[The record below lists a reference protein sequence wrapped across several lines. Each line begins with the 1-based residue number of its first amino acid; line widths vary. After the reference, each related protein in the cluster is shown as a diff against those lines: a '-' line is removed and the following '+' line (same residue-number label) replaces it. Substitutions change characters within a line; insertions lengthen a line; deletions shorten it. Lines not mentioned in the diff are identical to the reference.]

1 MKTIKHCL
9 PESWS
14 LVFSAAASAYG
25 VGLLGL
31 WALPFL
37 ISAIINDLQLNE
49 AQAGLLMSAEFGFTM
64 LASLLVAP
72 FMGRAPRRTLALT
85 GTLLAI
91 AANLIS
97 ANVDSL
103 YALAA
108 VRCIAGIGAGLALA
122 CGNAAVSSAKHPD
135 RVAGHMNVLSVVL
148 MIVVMLGYAKVMA
161 AQGLHGLYY
170 AMAATMA
177 VMLLAIPAMVQRAP
191 VAEPSPQAPA
201 GQPGA
206 GNILLSL
213 PAICMMLAMLVFQA
227 RDTMGWAFVER
238 IGTMVGYSGD
248 ELGAL
253 LSFQSFV
260 GLIGPLIA
268 AMVGKR
274 FGMSTPVILAILLT
288 GATSL
293 SYVLGEH
300 SKTLYTA
307 GVMTICITYFY
318 ALSYLTGLAAAL
330 DREGRVVAAAGSFL
344 SLGLAVGP
352 AISGGLISVG
362 GFTLAAWGIAV
373 TVVLT
378 LLLVAVPL
386 ASIRRQHGSIP
397 SNFVRQATAD
407 GTTAS

>member
-1 MKTIKHCL
+1 MKKTIRNAL

-37 ISAIINDLQLNE
+37 ISAIINDLKLNE
-49 AQAGLLMSAEFGFTM
+49 AQAGLLMSAEFIFTM

-72 FMGRAPRRTLALT
+72 FMGRAPRRSLALA

-91 AANLIS
+91 AANLAS
-97 ANVDSL
+97 AHMTDL
-103 YALAA
+103 YALGA
-108 VRCIAGIGAGLALA
+108 VRCVAGVGAGLALA
-122 CGNAAVSSAKHPD
+122 CGNACVASATQPD
-135 RVAGHMNVLSVVL
+135 RIAGHMNILSVLL

-161 AQGLHGLYY
+161 LFGLAGLYY

-177 VMLLAIPAMVQRAP
+177 LMLLAIPVMEQRAP
-191 VAEPSPQAPA
+191 RADATHTTPQ
-201 GQPGA
+201 GSS
-206 GNILLSL
+206 NVLLSL
-213 PAICMMLAMLVFQA
+213 PAICMMLAMFVFQA

-238 IGTMVGYSGD
+238 IGTLVGYSGD
-248 ELGAL
+248 ELGML
-253 LSFQSFV
+253 LSFQSFI
-260 GLIGPLIA
+260 GLIGPLLA
-268 AMVGKR
+268 AMIGKR
-274 FGMSTPVILAILLT
+274 FGLSTPVILAILLT

-293 SYVLGEH
+293 CYVLGEH
-300 SKTLYTA
+300 SKPMYTM

-330 DREGRVVAAAGSFL
+330 DREGRVVAAASSFL

-352 AISGGLISVG
+352 AISGGLISLG
-362 GFTLAAWGIAV
+362 GFSLAAWGIGV

-378 LLLVAVPL
+378 LLLVSIPL
-386 ASIRRQHGSIP
+386 ASIRREHVAVGL
-397 SNFVRQATAD
+397 AA
-407 GTTAS
+407 A

>member
-1 MKTIKHCL
+1 MKTIRNFL

-14 LVFSAAASAYG
+14 LVFSAAGSAYG

-37 ISAIINDLQLNE
+37 ISAIIHDLHLNE

-64 LASLLVAP
+64 LASLLIAP
-72 FMGRAPRRTLALT
+72 FMGRAPRRTLALI

-91 AANLIS
+91 VANLAS
-97 ANVDSL
+97 ANIENI

-108 VRCIAGIGAGLALA
+108 VRCLAGLGAGLALA
-122 CGNAAVSSAKHPD
+122 CGNAAVASAKHPD
-135 RVAGHMNVLSVVL
+135 RIAGHMNVLSVLL

-161 AQGLHGLYY
+161 LYGLPGLYY

-177 VMLLAIPAMVQRAP
+177 VMLLTIPAMAQRAP
-191 VAEPSPQAPA
+191 VAELSPLLH
-201 GQPGA
+201 GA
-206 GNILLSL
+206 SKGGGNILLSL
-213 PAICMMLAMLVFQA
+213 PAICMMLAMFVFQA

-248 ELGAL
+248 ELGVL
-253 LSFQSFV
+253 LSFQSVV

-288 GATSL
+288 GGTSL

-307 GVMTICITYFY
+307 GVMTICVTYFY

-330 DREGRVVAAAGSFL
+330 DREGRVVAAASSFL

-352 AISGGLISVG
+352 AISGGLISLG
-362 GFTLAAWGIAV
+362 GFTLAAWGIGV

-378 LLLVAVPL
+378 LLLVIVPL
-386 ASIRRQHGSIP
+386 ASIRREHAP
-397 SNFVRQATAD
+397 LTPVLAL
-407 GTTAS
+407 

>member
-1 MKTIKHCL
+1 MKTIRNFL

-37 ISAIINDLQLNE
+37 ISAIIHDLQLNE

-72 FMGRAPRRTLALT
+72 FMGRAPRRTLAIT

-91 AANLIS
+91 VANLVS
-97 ANVDSL
+97 AHIVDL
-103 YALAA
+103 FTLAA
-108 VRCIAGIGAGLALA
+108 VRCVAGVGAGLALA
-122 CGNAAVSSAKHPD
+122 CGNAAVSSAKQPD
-135 RVAGHMNVLSVVL
+135 RIAGHMNVLSVLL

-161 AQGLHGLYY
+161 AFGLPGLYY

-177 VMLLAIPAMVQRAP
+177 VMLLAIPFMTQRATL
-191 VAEPSPQAPA
+191 VETVVVSRA
-201 GQPGA
+201 GK
-206 GNILLSL
+206 GNVLLSL
-213 PAICMMLAMLVFQA
+213 PAVCMMLAMFVFQA

-248 ELGAL
+248 ELGVL
-253 LSFQSFV
+253 LSVQSVV
-260 GLIGPLIA
+260 GLVGPLLA
-268 AMVGKR
+268 AMIGKR
-274 FGMSTPVILAILLT
+274 FGMSTPVILAVLLT

-300 SKTLYTA
+300 SKTMYTA

-318 ALSYLTGLAAAL
+318 ALSYLTGLAAEL

-352 AISGGLISVG
+352 AISGGLISLG

-378 LLLVAVPL
+378 LALVSVPL
-386 ASIRRQHGSIP
+386 ARIRKEHVVAQLAAA
-397 SNFVRQATAD
+397 V
-407 GTTAS
+407 

>member
-1 MKTIKHCL
+1 
-9 PESWS
+9 
-14 LVFSAAASAYG
+14 
-25 VGLLGL
+25 
-31 WALPFL
+31 
-37 ISAIINDLQLNE
+37 
-49 AQAGLLMSAEFGFTM
+49 MSAEFGFTM
-64 LASLLVAP
+64 LASLLIAP
-72 FMGRAPRRTLALT
+72 FMGRAPRRTLALA
-85 GTLLAI
+85 GTVLAI
-91 AANLIS
+91 AANIAS
-97 ANVDSL
+97 ANIEHI
-103 YALAA
+103 YTLAA
-108 VRCIAGIGAGLALA
+108 VRCLAGLGAGLALA

-135 RVAGHMNVLSVVL
+135 RIAGHMNVLSVLL

-161 AQGLHGLYY
+161 LYGLSGLYY

-177 VMLLAIPAMVQRAP
+177 VMLLAIPAMAQRAP
-191 VAEPSPQAPA
+191 VAEPCPMAHAA
-201 GQPGA
+201 GKGS

-213 PAICMMLAMLVFQA
+213 PAICMMLAMFVFQA

-248 ELGAL
+248 ELGML

-268 AMVGKR
+268 AMIGKR

-288 GATSL
+288 GGTSL
-293 SYVLGEH
+293 AYVLGEH

-330 DREGRVVAAAGSFL
+330 DREGRVVAAASSFL

-352 AISGGLISVG
+352 AISGGLISLG

-373 TVVLT
+373 TVILT
-378 LLLVAVPL
+378 LLLVIVPL
-386 ASIRRQHGSIP
+386 GCIRRESVTLAP
-397 SNFVRQATAD
+397 AVAL
-407 GTTAS
+407 

>member
-1 MKTIKHCL
+1 MKTIRNVL

-14 LVFSAAASAYG
+14 LVFSAAGSAYG

-37 ISAIINDLQLNE
+37 ISAIIHDLKLNE

-64 LASLLVAP
+64 LASLLIAP
-72 FMGRAPRRTLALT
+72 FMGRAPRRTLALV

-91 AANLIS
+91 AANLVS
-97 ANVDSL
+97 ANVENL

-108 VRCIAGIGAGLALA
+108 VRCLAGLGAGLALA
-122 CGNAAVSSAKHPD
+122 CGNAAVASAKHPD
-135 RVAGHMNVLSVVL
+135 RIAGHMNVLSVLL

-161 AQGLHGLYY
+161 QFGLPGLYY

-177 VMLLAIPAMVQRAP
+177 VMLLTIPMMAQRAP
-191 VAEPSPQAPA
+191 VAEPSPVAHA
-201 GQPGA
+201 NKGS
-206 GNILLSL
+206 GNVLLSL
-213 PAICMMLAMLVFQA
+213 PAICMMLAMFVFQA

-238 IGTMVGYSGD
+238 IGTLVGYSGD
-248 ELGAL
+248 ELGVL
-253 LSFQSFV
+253 LSFQSVV

-307 GVMTICITYFY
+307 GVMTICVTYFY

-330 DREGRVVAAAGSFL
+330 DREGRVVAAASSFL

-352 AISGGLISVG
+352 AISGGLISLG
-362 GFTLAAWGIAV
+362 GFSLAAWGIGV

-378 LLLVAVPL
+378 LLLVIAPL
-386 ASIRRQHGSIP
+386 ASIRREHAP
-397 SNFVRQATAD
+397 LTPALAL
-407 GTTAS
+407 